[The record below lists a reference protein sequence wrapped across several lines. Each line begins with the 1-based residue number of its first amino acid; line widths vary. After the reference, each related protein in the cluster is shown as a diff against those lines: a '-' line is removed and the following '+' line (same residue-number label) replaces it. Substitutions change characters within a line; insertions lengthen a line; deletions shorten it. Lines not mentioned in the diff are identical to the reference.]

1 MRLILTIAALLCAT
15 AAQAETPRDFLTR
28 FEKEAGSAAS
38 AERGAR
44 FFTTKQGGEWSCASC
59 HTERPTQ
66 AGRHAKTDKAITPL
80 APAFNG
86 QRLSDGRYFQVTEG
100 AHELQARFQFEVS
113 GGGGL
118 DGISEPRQ
126 VTCEIRVRYDNFIAA
141 QRYRLEARPL
151 QMKAQAWLYDEQ
163 RNLLAHGK
171 VVRCGTF

>member
-66 AGRHAKTDKAITPL
+66 AGRHARTDKPITPL
-80 APAFNG
+80 APAANAERFTYAAKVDKWFRRNCNDTVS
-86 QRLSDGRYFQVTEG
+86 RLCS
-100 AHELQARFQFEVS
+100 
-113 GGGGL
+113 
-118 DGISEPRQ
+118 
-126 VTCEIRVRYDNFIAA
+126 A
-141 QRYRLEARPL
+141 QE
-151 QMKAQAWLYDEQ
+151 KADVMAWL
-163 RNLLAHGK
+163 LALK
-171 VVRCGTF
+171 